1 MNACGFEMHADPRE
15 GVRGLSLLLPLIS
28 DDSLTSFFFV
38 LLEAFTLTPSASVH
52 LIEEVGKRSPT
63 VFPLCSPFLP
73 LFFPP
78 SSLSICPLVCLICS
92 LPEGGTIFWMSPM
105 LINWCQRP
113 PCRAYS
119 CSEWQIILCHGE
131 SVWEEEESRGEE
143 GEREM
148 LAACPSLLVASVIA
162 TASHLHRS
170 TSEKVW
176 HLGGYVFQILLERH
190 MCGHKHTCRERECVP
205 TVRYTY
211 RLKPI
216 LWKNFPKTN

>member
-1 MNACGFEMHADPRE
+1 MILWR
-15 GVRGLSLLLPLIS
+15 L
-28 DDSLTSFFFV
+28 FFF
-38 LLEAFTLTPSASVH
+38 FTRGFHFNSEC
-52 LIEEVGKRSPT
+52 I
-63 VFPLCSPFLP
+63 CSPDWRGWQKKSYCFSSLFPFSP
-73 LFFPP
+73 LVFPP

-92 LPEGGTIFWMSPM
+92 PPEGGTIFWMSPM